1 MIISW
6 IATPAVLLFVS
17 LHSNPFTWILMAL
30 VFVVATIEIV
40 SPHTF
45 PRLFLP
51 RGSGWYYRDAG
62 PDQQRKMLTAAR
74 GGAIFII
81 LLDIALAVAFLTG
94 WLH

>member
-6 IATPAVLLFVS
+6 IWTPAIFLVVS

-30 VFVVATIEIV
+30 VFVVAAIEV
-40 SPHTF
+40 AFPHTF

-62 PDQQRKMLTAAR
+62 PHQQRKMLNAAR
-74 GGAIFII
+74 GGALFIM